1 MLYHHCLKVGELDK
15 NRLVKFMARVME
27 ESGFKVYRNFQTSRH
42 IIDIYGVL
50 PTILGDIGVVVACKN
65 YDDRWEV
72 GLDVLKEMEMVG
84 KTLKASKIVVVTT
97 SYFTKSAVNYADR
110 RNIKII
116 DKDGL
121 VTLAKKFSAKHEE
134 YGGVQVY
141 EDEEGNGVPPEVTEE
156 YSPSSET
163 ASSFPKTKSSS
174 PGFFSRG
181 KGSLNRATKSRS
193 FSMPEGP
200 GLKPILTNTISLII
214 IVFAIS
220 SLITYFIS
228 MGYTNTAILG
238 IAKILISAVL
248 SYGLVM
254 AIERDVT
261 TTLSKGTIVFFVSLL
276 IYVIMIIAL

>member
-84 KTLKASKIVVVTT
+84 KTLKASKIVIVTT

-134 YGGVQVY
+134 YSGVQIY
-141 EDEEGNGVPPEVTEE
+141 DDEEGEGTPPEVAE
-156 YSPSSET
+156 YTPSSET
-163 ASSFPKTKSSS
+163 ASSFPKTTSSS
-174 PGFFSRG
+174 TGFFSRG
-181 KGSLNRATKSRS
+181 KGSLDRATKSRS

-200 GLKPILTNTISLII
+200 GLKPLLTNTISLII
-214 IVFAIS
+214 IVFALS
-220 SLITYFIS
+220 SIITYFIS

>member
-121 VTLAKKFSAKHEE
+121 MTLAKKFSAQHEE

-141 EDEEGNGVPPEVTEE
+141 DDDGESGGNPEVVEDYT
-156 YSPSSET
+156 PSSST
-163 ASSFPKTKSSS
+163 ASSFPKTSSAS
-174 PGFFSRG
+174 GFFSRG
-181 KGSLNRATKSRS
+181 KGSLDRSKKSRS
-193 FSMPEGP
+193 FSMPETP
-200 GLKPILTNTISLII
+200 GLKPLLTNTISLII
-214 IVFAIS
+214 IVFALS

-238 IAKILISAVL
+238 ISKILISAVL

-261 TTLSKGTIVFFVSLL
+261 KTLSKGTIVFFVSLL
-276 IYVIMIIAL
+276 IYVIMIIVL

>member
-1 MLYHHCLKVGELDK
+1 MLYHRCLKVGEVDK
-15 NRLVKFMARVME
+15 NRLVKFMARIME

-110 RNIKII
+110 RNIKTI

-121 VTLAKKFSAKHEE
+121 VALAKKFSTQNED
-134 YGGVQVY
+134 YSGVQVY
-141 EDEEGNGVPPEVTEE
+141 DEDEGEGGGNPEVVEDYT
-156 YSPSSET
+156 PSSST
-163 ASSFPKTKSSS
+163 ASSFPKTSSAS
-174 PGFFSRG
+174 GFFSRG
-181 KGSLNRATKSRS
+181 KGSLDRSNKSRS
-193 FSMPEGP
+193 FSMPETP
-200 GLKPILTNTISLII
+200 GLKPLLTNTISLII
-214 IVFAIS
+214 IVFLLS
-220 SLITYFIS
+220 SLITYVIS

-238 IAKILISAVL
+238 ITKILISAVL

-254 AIERDVT
+254 AVERDVT
-261 TTLSKGTIVFFVSLL
+261 TTLSKGTIVFFVSLV
-276 IYVIMIIAL
+276 IYVIMIVVT

>member
-1 MLYHHCLKVGELDK
+1 MDK

-121 VTLAKKFSAKHEE
+121 MTLAKKFSAKHEE

-141 EDEEGNGVPPEVTEE
+141 DDDEGEGGGNPEVVDE
-156 YSPSSET
+156 YTPSSST
-163 ASSFPKTKSSS
+163 ASSFPKTSASS
-174 PGFFSRG
+174 GFFSRG
-181 KGSLNRATKSRS
+181 KGSLDRSNKSRS
-193 FSMPEGP
+193 FSMPETP
-200 GLKPILTNTISLII
+200 GLKPLLTNTISLII
-214 IVFAIS
+214 IVFALS

-238 IAKILISAVL
+238 ITKILISAVL

-276 IYVIMIIAL
+276 IYVIMIIVL

>member
-1 MLYHHCLKVGELDK
+1 VGELDK

-121 VTLAKKFSAKHEE
+121 MTLAKKFSAQHEE

-141 EDEEGNGVPPEVTEE
+141 DDNDDNDGEGGGNPEVVEDYT
-156 YSPSSET
+156 PTSST
-163 ASSFPKTKSSS
+163 ASSFPKKTSS

-181 KGSLNRATKSRS
+181 KGSLDRSNKSRS
-193 FSMPEGP
+193 FSMPETP
-200 GLKPILTNTISLII
+200 GLKPLLTNTVSLII
-214 IVFAIS
+214 IVFALS
-220 SLITYFIS
+220 SLITYLIS

-238 IAKILISAVL
+238 ITKILISAVL

-254 AIERDVT
+254 AVERDVT

-276 IYVIMIIAL
+276 IYVIMIIVL

>member
-1 MLYHHCLKVGELDK
+1 MDK

-84 KTLKASKIVVVTT
+84 KTLKASKIVIVTT

-110 RNIKII
+110 RNIKMI

-121 VTLAKKFSAKHEE
+121 VALAKKFSAQHGES
-134 YGGVQVY
+134 GGVQVY
-141 EDEEGNGVPPEVTEE
+141 DDDGEDGGNPEVIEDYT
-156 YSPSSET
+156 PSSST
-163 ASSFPKTKSSS
+163 ASSFPKKSSS
-174 PGFFSRG
+174 SGFFSRG
-181 KGSLNRATKSRS
+181 KGSLDRSKKSRS
-193 FSMPEGP
+193 FSMPETP
-200 GLKPILTNTISLII
+200 GLKPLLTNTISLII
-214 IVFAIS
+214 IVFALS
-220 SLITYFIS
+220 SLITYLIS

-238 IAKILISAVL
+238 ITKILISAVL

-254 AIERDVT
+254 AVERDMT

-276 IYVIMIIAL
+276 IYVIMIIVL

>member
-1 MLYHHCLKVGELDK
+1 MKVGEVDK
-15 NRLVKFMARVME
+15 NRLVKFMARIME

-110 RNIKII
+110 RNIKTI

-121 VTLAKKFSAKHEE
+121 VALAKKFSTQHED
-134 YGGVQVY
+134 YSGVQVY
-141 EDEEGNGVPPEVTEE
+141 DEDEGEGGGNPEVVEDYT
-156 YSPSSET
+156 PSSST
-163 ASSFPKTKSSS
+163 ASSFPKTSPSS
-174 PGFFSRG
+174 GFFSRG
-181 KGSLNRATKSRS
+181 KGSLDRSNKSRS
-193 FSMPEGP
+193 FSMPEAP
-200 GLKPILTNTISLII
+200 GLKPLLTNTISLII
-214 IVFAIS
+214 IVFLLS
-220 SLITYFIS
+220 SLITYVIS

-238 IAKILISAVL
+238 VTKILISAVL

-254 AIERDVT
+254 AVERDVT
-261 TTLSKGTIVFFVSLL
+261 TTLSKGTIVFFVSLV
-276 IYVIMIIAL
+276 IYVIMIVVT

>member
-1 MLYHHCLKVGELDK
+1 MDK

-84 KTLKASKIVVVTT
+84 KTLKASKIVIVTT

-134 YGGVQVY
+134 YSGVQIY
-141 EDEEGNGVPPEVTEE
+141 DDEEGEGTPPEVAE
-156 YSPSSET
+156 YTPSSET
-163 ASSFPKTKSSS
+163 ASSFPKTTSSS
-174 PGFFSRG
+174 TGFFSRG
-181 KGSLNRATKSRS
+181 KGSLDRATKSRS

-200 GLKPILTNTISLII
+200 GLKPLLTNTISLII
-214 IVFAIS
+214 IVFALS
-220 SLITYFIS
+220 SIITYFIS